1 MWHVLCISVLQEFMR
16 TWCWFATILW
26 TKGNINSLNL
36 IYELRFK
43 QRDTNMNVFSSIN
56 FKVIIFPNAKS
67 WFVIFCIYKRRN
79 CKNTQYYRWF
89 QYSKLSQHCSRSVRS
104 LLQPCPHQVYYITS
118 YRLQYYTLTAR
129 CAVYNTTIVA
139 ISDSFTFAKVG
150 PHRYSNAA
158 YISFDWRIF
167 LHWSKGVGEMGSF
180 SNMLLTHTNE
190 PKFNRVIFFF
200 NYSIYAL
207 YVNIY
212 M

>member
-1 MWHVLCISVLQEFMR
+1 MIHSNQCDMFYVYLFFKNSCVLDVDLS
-16 TWCWFATILW
+16 TILW

-67 WFVIFCIYKRRN
+67 WFVIFCIYKKRN

-104 LLQPCPHQVYYITS
+104 LLQPCPRQVYYITS

-129 CAVYNTTIVA
+129 CAEYNTTIVA

-180 SNMLLTHTNE
+180 SNML
-190 PKFNRVIFFF
+190 
-200 NYSIYAL
+200 
-207 YVNIY
+207 
-212 M
+212 

>member
-1 MWHVLCISVLQEFMR
+1 MIHSNQCDMFYVYLFFKNSCVLDVDLS
-16 TWCWFATILW
+16 TILW

-67 WFVIFCIYKRRN
+67 WFVIFCIYKKRN
-79 CKNTQYYRWF
+79 CKNTQHYRWF

-104 LLQPCPHQVYYITS
+104 LLQPWPRQVYYITS
-118 YRLQYYTLTAR
+118 YRLQYYTLTAI

-139 ISDSFTFAKVG
+139 ISDLFTFAKVG
-150 PHRYSNAA
+150 PHRYSNSA
-158 YISFDWRIF
+158 YISFDWQIF

-180 SNMLLTHTNE
+180 SNML
-190 PKFNRVIFFF
+190 
-200 NYSIYAL
+200 
-207 YVNIY
+207 
-212 M
+212 